1 MAKFPSQTKIMY
13 AGATVSNGNFAETHT
28 LCLPKD
34 LSIMNRRGYASTT
47 RKGVPLVYRVRAT
60 VYPTGI
66 DGSGYNVTASGD
78 VRTTVKFLG
87 CQDNWVLRN
96 AAVKLHAAREKWLR
110 STGVPKK
117 LRGAYSHEVRYCY
130 DAAGDSFADPV
141 NGLGTAFVGGTWDL
155 STFADDVDNSY
166 AVKLVGASNDE
177 SSATT
182 DTEFSLPG
190 LYLNSRGSQ
199 LADTNP
205 EADDTPARYS
215 HLQFMLG
222 ELSVDEQQD
231 VAITNIQGEQDNPPY
246 DVYAVDDIN
255 NDITEEVEL
264 GRLCLTPSGS
274 IDTNSAA
281 VTGSGPQ
288 SMIFDVPF
296 GIMRVLMSHQDAG
309 NNSGVTD
316 DLCLGIEVLKIS
328 EMQG

>member
-13 AGATVSNGNFAETHT
+13 AGATVTNGNFGETHT
-28 LCLPKD
+28 LSLPKD
-34 LSIMNRRGYASTT
+34 LSILNRRGYASTT
-47 RKGVPLVYRVRAT
+47 RRGVPLVYRVRAT

-87 CQDNWVLRN
+87 CQNNWVLRN
-96 AAVKLHAAREKWLR
+96 AAVKLHAAREKWLKA
-110 STGVPKK
+110 TGVPKK

-130 DAAGDSFADPV
+130 DAAADSFAAPV
-141 NGLGTAFVGGTWDL
+141 DGLGAAFAGGTWDIT
-155 STFADDVDNSY
+155 TFADDLDNSY
-166 AVKLVGASNDE
+166 AVKLVGSSSDE
-177 SSATT
+177 SSGTT
-182 DTEFSLPG
+182 GTEFSLPG
-190 LYLNSRGSQ
+190 LYLNSRGNQ
-199 LADTNP
+199 FTDTNV

-222 ELSVDEQQD
+222 ELAVDEQMD
-231 VAITNIQGEQDNPPY
+231 VAMANIQSEQDNPPY
-246 DVYAVDDIN
+246 DTWAVDDTD

-316 DLCLGIEVLKIS
+316 DLALGIEILKIS